1 MAEEYSQY
9 YIPPPDQS
17 YGYAPTD
24 YGPAPDTGAQQQMYD
39 FGQQSSYPAYYDE
52 SYGAM
57 GGPSTG
63 VYGQPEREPIA
74 GDYAAGGPSMGIYGQ
89 PAAGGGVADW
99 MSQLWNSFTGG
110 GGGAQSG
117 AQGGAP
123 SAGGGQSQNWM
134 NTLMSL
140 GSGIYGI
147 QQANKARQQAKAAI
161 PGSAPWTAS
170 GGTAMAGDQL
180 KGVIAGDFTKDAG
193 FSAAQQSAARASS
206 QQPGGFAASA
216 AAQAALKYQNDR
228 IQALGPAAG
237 VGFSPASGY
246 QTAVGGTQGANQLAG
261 QGLASIGYG
270 MTPQGQ
276 GMPPWLQ
283 AYLVKNGMGARP

>member
-1 MAEEYSQY
+1 MAEEYGSF
-9 YIPPPDQS
+9 YIPPPEQS
-17 YGYAPTD
+17 YAPTD
-24 YGPAPDTGAQQQMYD
+24 YGPVDTSAQQQMYD
-39 FGQQSSYPAYYDE
+39 FGQQSSYPAYYDS

-63 VYGQPEREPIA
+63 TYAQPEYTPQPA
-74 GDYAAGGPSMGIYGQ
+74 DYAQGGPSTGVNNAGG
-89 PAAGGGVADW
+89 GGGVADW

-110 GGGAQSG
+110 GGGAQG
-117 AQGGAP
+117 AAP
-123 SAGGGQSQNWM
+123 SAGGGQGQSWM

-140 GSGIYGI
+140 GSGIYGV
-147 QQANKARQQAKAAI
+147 QQANRARQQAKAAI

-170 GGTAMAGDQL
+170 GGTAMAGEQL

-193 FSAAQQSAARASS
+193 FNAAQQSAARASS

-237 VGFSPASGY
+237 VGFSPAAGY
-246 QTAVGGTQGANQLAG
+246 QTAVQGTQGANQLAG
-261 QGLASIGYG
+261 QGLASVGYG

-283 AYLVKNGMGARP
+283 AYLVQNGMGARP